1 MWYITPSLVQAVLSV
16 CDFSCPCIPIYKQQI
31 WLLFR
36 SSILLAG
43 TAARP
48 TSVAISLFL
57 LDLTIVTDFQDRA
70 AIARALVDA
79 CKNVGFAYIINT
91 GIPEEEGELCR
102 VPYPSATLTLILLQ
116 SVTRIFDWVGPLH
129 LSVSSYPLSPLHPL
143 L

>member
-1 MWYITPSLVQAVLSV
+1 MWYITPSLAQAVPPV
-16 CDFSCPCIPIYKQQI
+16 HDFPCPCTPLDKQQI
-31 WLLFR
+31 WLLFQ

-57 LDLTIVTDFQDRA
+57 LVSTTVTDLQDRA

-91 GIPEEEGELCR
+91 GIPQEEGELYPCS
-102 VPYPSATLTLILLQ
+102 VP
-116 SVTRIFDWVGPLH
+116 
-129 LSVSSYPLSPLHPL
+129 
-143 L
+143 

>member
-1 MWYITPSLVQAVLSV
+1 MASLPVI
-16 CDFSCPCIPIYKQQI
+16 DF
-31 WLLFR
+31 
-36 SSILLAG
+36 
-43 TAARP
+43 ARWDSGKADVGDHFSP
-48 TSVAISLFL
+48 FL
-57 LDLTIVTDFQDRA
+57 LDLTTVTDFQDRA